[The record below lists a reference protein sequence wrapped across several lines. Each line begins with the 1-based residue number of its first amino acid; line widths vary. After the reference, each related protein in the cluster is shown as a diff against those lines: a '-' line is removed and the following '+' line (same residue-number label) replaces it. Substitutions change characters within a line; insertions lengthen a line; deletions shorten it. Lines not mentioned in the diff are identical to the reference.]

1 MIGIK
6 MQSGVFVPPEFTD
19 YYEWM
24 TSHRYSDVMKDKNI
38 TYIKRIGL
46 IVANS
51 ELPTEKIADITTCN
65 GGGRKG
71 LARAVNDYRYFIQE
85 TPRKNEIVDMYMKIV
100 NGGCKA

>member
-1 MIGIK
+1 

-24 TSHRYSDVMKDKNI
+24 SKHRYGETMIDKNI

-46 IVANS
+46 IIANS
-51 ELPTEKIADITTCN
+51 DLTPDKIADITTCN
-65 GGGRKG
+65 RGGKKG
-71 LARAVNDYRYFIQE
+71 VTNAINDYRYFIQE

-100 NGGCKA
+100 NGGCDS